1 MGIMRKCFHCSE
13 MSLSCFFY
21 FIIESV
27 AKISNSTPLF
37 LFFTQPLYFIQFFI
51 FSTLTQVGAYPVDP
65 FIFSTII
72 FLAWWISARCNSIPS
87 WSTLSRIPL
96 SIHCGRVTSSAPSI
110 STCAFLLHHACW
122 QKDLEVEDFA
132 EVLAIGSQ
140 KVAQGVHLKPLPH
153 TDTHLRS

>member
-1 MGIMRKCFHCSE
+1 ML
-13 MSLSCFFY
+13 SLLWDEF
-21 FIIESV
+21 E
-27 AKISNSTPLF
+27 LF
-37 LFFTQPLYFIQFFI
+37 LLLYHRICSKDQQQHTTIFVFHSALILHSVYNGVFI

-65 FIFSTII
+65 FMFSTII

-140 KVAQGVHLKPLPH
+140 KIAQGVHLKPLPH